1 MTKSL
6 PLLALAVSLAL
17 PAETVLDIDFTKHLS
32 PVDHSKVG
40 MCRGVLP
47 HGVSD
52 NFTSWSEGQC
62 TTKLVTEDGR
72 TFLRFAA
79 DAGKGTVQ
87 FAIPCARLT
96 PPTCFRI
103 TIEGRTRGNA
113 LGLGF
118 RLNPSPYTTFSSH
131 TFSAPAW
138 KTETFL
144 GHVHAK
150 SDASLGLYLYPG
162 TGETDLARL
171 TVERVDRVT
180 LARTIPR
187 PPKSVT
193 SFVNRRFPLGLPN
206 GWNLDRD
213 AETGTATAAQD
224 ASSPVPVLRLASGP
238 NEPFAVWGEPFQTS
252 EPYTNHVVAFRCRG
266 TGSWSA
272 QVVADTRARI
282 KSAPVPI
289 AATWQDGSFTF
300 RPQDLARAFAVKFV
314 GTGELFLDDLRVW
327 YGEKAP
333 PPFPATVALGPSGG
347 EIAGDTRIFFADEK
361 PALAWAAIDAPTGTV
376 LALSLTDLYGRTRS
390 LPDVSLAGG
399 AYAHGTLDLASELAE
414 QTGQFRVTGE
424 VRAGDK
430 AVSAADEFVFTRI
443 PRPIGWNRDMPDSPF
458 GIHME
463 PRDAM
468 VRAMKAGGVNWTRF
482 HDAALRCSGWWNLEK
497 EKGKWTFCDA
507 SIERFRRHNV
517 KIFAQLGT
525 VPAWATHYHDLG
537 CKQMGYFEK
546 FLRPVDTN
554 AWLNYVTTFVKR
566 YDGVIDE
573 YFVWNEPWGR
583 WWMSAADIKYYDAA
597 RAAEDFGMFQSLTY
611 RAVKAVNP
619 KIRVSGFN
627 TYASKGGADWSRGV
641 AAGGGWD
648 SCDIVDYHV
657 YTPHPRARR
666 ADGNFTEK
674 SFAPI
679 LAEHPNL
686 NGKPVYMSEGQGTS
700 SGSQK
705 ATRHMSGLYARLV
718 PWTPDTSEEMAANA
732 DATCRYT
739 LSLLAEGNAR
749 VFLYTAH
756 GYGGLVS
763 PPNYIALVGAD
774 GFPYPSFAAYAV
786 FTRAL
791 EGHRFVSKTDYGKIG
806 CVFTFRAADSSAVVR
821 LYTDLDRD
829 EATALNAR
837 TPLTDLYGNPFDA
850 TTWFPGTILY
860 AHERARVSS

>member
-1 MTKSL
+1 MKNTAL
-6 PLLALAVSLAL
+6 ILFLALGLAL
-17 PAETVLDIDFTKHLS
+17 PAETILDIDFTKGLA
-32 PVDHSKVG
+32 PVDHATMG
-40 MCRGVLP
+40 TCRGVLP
-47 HGVSD
+47 RGVND
-52 NFTSWSEGQC
+52 NFSSWSEGQC
-62 TTKLVTEDGR
+62 TTKLVTEGGR

-79 DAGKGTVQ
+79 DAGKGVVQ
-87 FAIPCARLT
+87 FSIPGTKLA
-96 PPTCFRI
+96 PPTYFRV
-103 TIEGRTRGNA
+103 TVHGRTRGNA
-113 LGLGF
+113 LGFGF
-118 RLNPSPYTTFSSH
+118 RLNPAPYTTFSSH
-131 TFSAPAW
+131 TFSAPTW
-138 KTETFL
+138 KTASFL

-150 SDASLGLYLYPG
+150 ADASIGLYLYPG
-162 TGETDLARL
+162 TGETDLARI
-171 TVERVDRVT
+171 TVERVDRAT

-193 SFVNRRFPLGLPN
+193 SFINRRFPLGLPN

-213 AETGTATAAQD
+213 AETGTATAVRD
-224 ASSPVPVLRLASGP
+224 ADAPVPVLRLASGP
-238 NEPFAVWGEPFQTS
+238 NEPFAVWSEPFQTS
-252 EPYTNHVVAFRCRG
+252 EPYTNHVVTFRCRG
-266 TGSWSA
+266 TGTWSA
-272 QVVADTRARI
+272 QVVTDTRAWV
-282 KSAPVPI
+282 KSAPVPV
-289 AATWQDGSFTF
+289 ADTWKDVSFTF
-300 RPQDLARAFAVKFV
+300 RPQDLAHAFAVKFSGSGV
-314 GTGELFLDDLRVW
+314 LVLDDLRVW
-327 YGEKAP
+327 YGAKAP
-333 PPFPATVALGPSGG
+333 PRPFPSSVALGPSGG
-347 EIAGDTRIFFADEK
+347 EIAGDTRIFFADEE
-361 PALAWAAIDAPTGTV
+361 PALAWAAVDAPAGAV
-376 LALSLTDLYGRTRS
+376 LALSLTDLYGRTRA
-390 LPDVSLAGG
+390 LPDVPFAGG
-399 AYAHGTLDLASELAE
+399 AYAHGTLDLASALAGR
-414 QTGQFRVTGE
+414 TGQFRVTGE
-424 VRAGDK
+424 VRAGGK

-443 PRPIGWNRDMPDSPF
+443 PRPLGWNRDMPDSPF

-468 VRAMKAGGVNWTRF
+468 VRAMKAGGVNWTRL

-507 SIERFRRHNV
+507 SIERFRRHHV

-525 VPAWATHYHDLG
+525 APAWATHYHDLG

-597 RAAEDFGMFQSLTY
+597 RAAEDFGVFQSLTY
-611 RAVKAVNP
+611 QAVKAVNP

-627 TYASKGGADWSRGV
+627 SYASKGGGDWSRGV

-648 SCDIVDYHV
+648 TCDILDYHV

-666 ADGNFTEK
+666 TDGNFTEK

-686 NGKPVYMSEGQGTS
+686 DGKPVYMSEGQGTS

-705 ATRHMSGLYARLV
+705 ATRHMSGLYAQLV

-749 VFLYTAH
+749 IFLYTAH

-786 FTRAL
+786 FTRTL
-791 EGHRFVSKTDYGKIG
+791 EGHRFLSKADYGKNG
-806 CVFTFRAADSSAVVR
+806 CVYTFRGKDSNATVR
-821 LYTDLDRD
+821 LYTDLDRE
-829 EATALNAR
+829 EAAALHAR
-837 TPLTDLYGNPFDA
+837 SPLTDLYGNPFA
-850 TTWFPGTILY
+850 AATWFPGTLLY
-860 AHERARVSS
+860 AHD